1 MQELNKKLINCYTS
15 KKVVAINIGYAQT
28 KIRYGEDKNDI
39 IIFNSKVGNYIDE
52 SPDNLVEIDGKKYC
66 VSTGSYSFDLNK
78 SSTLHQKVLLRRSLD
93 LIKEKLKNVVVAM
106 PCNVYINKQH
116 RKEYLDLVKSMHDV
130 SDAIV
135 YIEGG
140 SLVFYDYDFFKN
152 KMCVLLDIGG
162 FTINGMMFDDCQLI
176 KESVF
181 SVPLGILVLNDRI
194 RTSLEQ
200 NSYSMVNDEQIKYMY
215 DSDIAKNIIN
225 SYIEEIK
232 NILRKKAYP
241 TSDICSYRCT
251 GGGSELLREILVQN
265 FNAYIGKEP
274 VFENVNGMYQV
285 GREYFNHD

>member
-1 MQELNKKLINCYTS
+1 MQELNKKLTNCYTS

-28 KIRYGEDKNDI
+28 KIRYGENKSDI
-39 IIFNSKVGNYIDE
+39 VIFNSKVGNYIDE
-52 SPDNLVEIDGKKYC
+52 SPNNLVEIDGKKYC
-66 VSTGSYSFDLNK
+66 VSTGNYSFDLNK
-78 SSTLHQKVLLRRSLD
+78 SNTLHQKVLLRHSLD
-93 LIKEKLKNVVVAM
+93 LIKGEMKNVVVAM

-116 RKEYLDLVKSMHDV
+116 RKDYLELVKSMHDV

-140 SLVFYDYDFFKN
+140 SLVFHDYDFFKN
-152 KMCVLLDIGG
+152 KVCVLLDIGG
-162 FTINGMMFDDCQLI
+162 FTINGMIFDDCQLI

-215 DSDIAKNIIN
+215 ESDIAKNIVD

-232 NILRKKAYP
+232 NILRKKGYP
-241 TSDICSYRCT
+241 TFDMCSYRCT
-251 GGGSELLREILVQN
+251 GGGSELLREVLVQN
-265 FNAYIGKEP
+265 FNAYIGDNP

-285 GREYFNHD
+285 GKEYFS